1 MDQVKE
7 SLKKR
12 YANIHPLMFQRSLEK
27 SKSNVD
33 LFDILE
39 GIKEEYPLIWDE
51 KTHAWKQTDNL
62 LQAILG

>member
-7 SLKKR
+7 SLRQR
-12 YANIHPLMFQRSLEK
+12 YLNIHPLIFQRSLEK
-27 SKSNVD
+27 SRSNVD

-51 KTHAWKQTDNL
+51 KTRTWKKTDNL
-62 LQAILG
+62 LQAILK

>member
-1 MDQVKE
+1 
-7 SLKKR
+7 
-12 YANIHPLMFQRSLEK
+12 MFQRSLEK